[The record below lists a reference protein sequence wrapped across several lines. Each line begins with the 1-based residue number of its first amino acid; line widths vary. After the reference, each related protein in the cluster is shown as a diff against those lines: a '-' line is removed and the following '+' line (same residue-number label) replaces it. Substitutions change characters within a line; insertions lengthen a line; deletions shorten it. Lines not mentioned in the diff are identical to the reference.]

1 LTIQFAFRNQTL
13 GLVALVASGINCA
26 AATVEVWSVR
36 DFGAKGDGA
45 SKDSTA
51 IQSAIDKAAIAGG
64 TVVIPPGKYISGTLH
79 LRSNITLRI
88 ERGAI
93 LLFSPDDSDFDD
105 YEGLPYHMRGSPQ
118 KERQVESVNLLPA
131 ERRRRQAPPAWD
143 DTETTYFHYA
153 LLAGDGVRNVSI
165 EGPGEINGNRTRR
178 GGPKPI
184 AFRKSE
190 SISVRNLTI
199 RNAPNYNISLLGTD
213 FVEVEGVTLIN
224 GFADGV
230 DPDSS
235 RFVRITNSYIDVF
248 DDAVCP
254 KASMALGKP
263 RSTEH
268 LVVANCILRT
278 NCNHFKFGTETSGGL
293 KNVSVSNCVMLK
305 RDAGRAATAG
315 IAIESV
321 DGGNVDNVVISNISM
336 EDVQAPVF
344 IRLGSRGR
352 GMDQPAAGSI
362 KNISISNVIATGATL
377 ASSITAVEARRIE
390 NVSIEGLKVTAA
402 GGGSV
407 QDLDVPE
414 LPAEYP
420 ESTMFGP
427 LPALGLYA
435 RHVEGLTLKGLSL
448 HASSPD
454 PRPAMVLDDVA
465 NVQMTG
471 FDSSHIPVD
480 GPVVIFR
487 DVIGALLYGTR
498 LSSAANVFLNVM
510 GARSSSVVLRGN
522 DLSLAREAVQTS
534 SGAPGAAVRI
544 DTAGSR

>member
-1 LTIQFAFRNQTL
+1 M
-13 GLVALVASGINCA
+13 ALVASGINCA